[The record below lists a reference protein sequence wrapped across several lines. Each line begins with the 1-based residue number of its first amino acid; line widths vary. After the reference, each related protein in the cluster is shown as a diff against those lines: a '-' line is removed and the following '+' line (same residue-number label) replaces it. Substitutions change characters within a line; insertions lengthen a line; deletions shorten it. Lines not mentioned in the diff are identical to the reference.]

1 MMRII
6 TGTAKGIRLKTL
18 EGNATRPTSGRVKE
32 AVFSMLQGDIEGREV
47 LDLFAGSG
55 QMSLEA
61 LSRGAK
67 LAVMLDNSPQAIK
80 IITENAEKTR
90 LASNAIIKREDYLS
104 YINKNFGKQ
113 FDIIFLDPPYNSGFY
128 NIALKN
134 LYKQKMLKQTSLII
148 CESGAEPIF
157 QNEPE
162 LADLF
167 NVIKQSRYSNT
178 YITILSPIIDS
189 EEVI

>member
-18 EGNATRPTSGRVKE
+18 EGNATRPTSERVKE

-90 LASNAIIKREDYLS
+90 LASNAIIKLEDYLS

-148 CESGAEPIF
+148 CESGAEAIF

>member
-6 TGTAKGIRLKTL
+6 TGSAKGIRLKTL
-18 EGNATRPTSGRVKE
+18 EGNATRPTSERVKE
-32 AVFSMLQGDIEGREV
+32 AVFSMIQGDIDSREV

-67 LAVMLDNSPQAIK
+67 FAVMLDNSPQAIK
-80 IITENAEKTR
+80 IITENAEKTH
-90 LASNAIIKREDYLS
+90 LASQCLIKREDYLT
-104 YINKNFGKQ
+104 YINRNAGKK

-128 NIALKN
+128 NIALKA
-134 LYKQKMLKQTSLII
+134 LYTQKMLKASTLII
-148 CESGAEPIF
+148 CESGVDTIF
-157 QNEPE
+157 ESEPE
-162 LADLF
+162 LSDLF

-178 YITILSPIIDS
+178 YITILTPNVDK
-189 EEVI
+189 E